1 MQVIHMHE
9 AKNATSNQQER
20 MAGGYHQRH
29 GGQRQGGYQGHN
41 NNQDGGQRGGGR
53 PYQNNRGGG
62 GQYGGN
68 QGQHHGGN
76 RDFGNNQMPGVHQQ
90 RQQMGGNNMGMGQ
103 QNQYGGNNMGMPQQP
118 QTQMPQPPQASN
130 TMGGGMPQPMQQNTM
145 GGGMG
150 QAPSRKVNYEQQ
162 AQRLIPACVEN
173 NPHLQEQVG
182 QCIFDYIHQLV
193 GPEQAPKITGML
205 IDLPIPQQK
214 QFLMS
219 YENLQTKVHEAQEH
233 LRQTQQI

>member
-29 GGQRQGGYQGHN
+29 GGQRQGGYHNN

-76 RDFGNNQMPGVHQQ
+76 RFDGQNQMPGVHQQ

-103 QNQYGGNNMGMPQQP
+103 QNNQYGGNNMGMPQQP
-118 QTQMPQPPQASN
+118 QTQMPQPPPASN
-130 TMGGGMPQPMQQNTM
+130 TMGGGMPPQPMQNTM

-150 QAPSRKVNYEQQ
+150 QAPSRKQQYELQT
-162 AQRLIPACVEN
+162 QRLIPACVEQN
-173 NPHLQEQVG
+173 VHLQEQVG
-182 QCIFDYIHQLV
+182 QCVYDYIHQLV

-219 YENLQTKVHEAQEH
+219 YENLQAKVHEAQEH
-233 LRQTQQI
+233 LRSTQQI